1 MDFLLSGSPWPLRIW
16 LLLTTQVL
24 WFNVPWHLLL
34 CSRNTKM
41 HGIHWSSNTPKHST
55 IPLIIPLLTST
66 SLPCWTLFSNW
77 YALNLFQ
84 ISSNNPQFIFWF
96 MISYQTE
103 LIHNAMR
110 CSLRHSRAWVLYKDE
125 VPISHEFVN
134 QEVNLPPCKSFCKC
148 KTLNKFSQI
157 TAGRNSYLK
166 VKKQNNNKKNLDGR
180 TLNNYLF
187 CITVPSYDGYAQ
199 KSYNQANEISINY
212 HIIKWWLEEMHK
224 NLNIV
229 IL

>member
-24 WFNVPWHLLL
+24 WFKVPWHLLL
-34 CSRNTKM
+34 CSRNSKM

-55 IPLIIPLLTST
+55 IPLILPLLTST
-66 SLPCWTLFSNW
+66 SLLCWTLFSNW

-96 MISYQTE
+96 VISYQTE
-103 LIHNAMR
+103 LIHNSMR
-110 CSLRHSRAWVLYKDE
+110 CSLRHSRAWILYKDE
-125 VPISHEFVN
+125 VSISHEFVN
-134 QEVNLPPCKSFCKC
+134 QEVNLPPCKSFPKC

-166 VKKQNNNKKNLDGR
+166 VKKKKKNLDGR

-187 CITVPSYDGYAQ
+187 CITVPSYEGVRS
-199 KSYNQANEISINY
+199 K
-212 HIIKWWLEEMHK
+212 
-224 NLNIV
+224 
-229 IL
+229 ILQSS